1 MEIAL
6 PLVALSGLYLINKQ
20 PKDDM
25 KPKSKESF
33 QNQVKRTGLPNT
45 DIPNKNFPSEYPI
58 VSAELDQT
66 SQLSNNNKFES
77 PGGVYTDKYFNPN
90 MNPTI
95 VNPAAP
101 TMPGAAPYQYQSL
114 TGEKVDST
122 YFQHNNMVPFFGSN
136 IRTRHTDDKS
146 TESVL
151 DNMNGSGSQL
161 FSKREQSP
169 MFSPHDN
176 LQWAHGTPNTSD
188 FIQSRMNVGM
198 RMANVKPFEEQ
209 RVAPGLGLGYTT
221 EGSGGFNSGMAMRD
235 QWVDR
240 GVDELRV
247 ANKQKS
253 SGHLLLGYEGPATS
267 RVQQL
272 GSIGK
277 VEKNRVDT
285 TWEVGPEHFFTT
297 TGIEKRPM
305 LHAIPIDRHVSR
317 PETTTSYTGIAHAAT
332 DATYVPGEYMP
343 STNIELGEVPF
354 GVATATG
361 KGFAAQG
368 DFEAMAKRAYPNNRS
383 SNKQGE
389 YYGIMGGA
397 IGAVVAPLLDVLR
410 PSRKENAVGNLRP
423 YQNAKAPVSGSYLF
437 NPADRLPT
445 TIRETTENSKF
456 HLNVN
461 ANQLGG
467 AYQVTENQP
476 TTTSRQTTG
485 DIFYMGNAGAGEGV
499 RRQRNYEA
507 EYNQRNNDVKA
518 STIQGYMVQGNMS
531 LMNGNVN
538 MKTKP
543 KENIMKNNREI
554 APTMPSQT
562 PDIANFGALQGS
574 SGLYQGAQLD
584 RADPSL
590 MSALQSNPYA
600 LSVTNAF
607 GR

>member
-20 PKDDM
+20 PEK
-25 KPKSKESF
+25 KESF
-33 QNQVKRTGLPNT
+33 QNQGKRNNEILPNT
-45 DIPNKNFPSEYPI
+45 DIPNRNYPTEYPI
-58 VSAELDQT
+58 VSAELDRT
-66 SQLSNNNKFES
+66 SALSNNNKIDLAS
-77 PGGVYTDKYFNPN
+77 GVYTDKYFNPN
-90 MNPTI
+90 QNTSI

-101 TMPGAAPYQYQSL
+101 DVKGATPYQYQSL
-114 TGEKVDST
+114 AGDTVDST
-122 YFQHNNMVPFFGSN
+122 YFQHNNMVPFFGSTV
-136 IRTRHTDDKS
+136 RTRHTDDKTS
-146 TESVL
+146 SESVL

-176 LQWAHGTPNTSD
+176 LQWANGTPSTSD

-221 EGSGGFNSGMAMRD
+221 EGAGGFNSGMAMRD

-247 ANKQKS
+247 ANKQKA
-253 SGHLLLGYEGPATS
+253 SGIMLLGHEGPAMSKITN
-267 RVQQL
+267 R

-277 VEKNRVDT
+277 VEKNRVDRD
-285 TWEVGPEHFFTT
+285 WEMGPERLFTT
-297 TGIEKRPM
+297 TGIEKGPM
-305 LHAIPIDRHVSR
+305 LHSIPIDRHVSR
-317 PETTTSYTGIAHAAT
+317 PETTTSYTGGAGYST

-361 KGFAAQG
+361 KGFAANG
-368 DFEAMAKRAYPNNRS
+368 DYESMAKRAYPNNRT

-410 PSRKENAVGNLRP
+410 PSRKENVIGNLRP
-423 YQNAKAPVSGSYLF
+423 YQNAKSSVPNSYIF

-445 TIRETTENSKF
+445 TMRETTENSKF

-461 ANQLGG
+461 ANQNGG
-467 AYQVTENQP
+467 AYLATGHQAAHTERE
-476 TTTSRQTTG
+476 TT
-485 DIFYMGNAGAGEGV
+485 DDVFYMGNAGAGEGV

-507 EYNQRNNDVKA
+507 EYNQHNNDIKS

-531 LMNGNVN
+531 LMNANMN
-538 MKTKP
+538 MKSKP
-543 KENIMKNNREI
+543 KEHIMKNNREV
-554 APTMPSQT
+554 APTMPYQT
-562 PDIANFGALQGS
+562 PDIANFGMLQGN

-584 RADPSL
+584 RTDPSL
-590 MSALQSNPYA
+590 LTALKSNPYA

-607 GR
+607 RK

>member
-20 PKDDM
+20 PEK
-25 KPKSKESF
+25 KESF
-33 QNQVKRTGLPNT
+33 QNQGKKINELLPNT
-45 DIPNKNFPSEYPI
+45 DSPNRNYPTEYPI
-58 VSAELDQT
+58 ASAELDQT
-66 SQLSNNNKFES
+66 SLLSNNNKFHS
-77 PGGVYTDKYFNPN
+77 AGGVYTDKFFNPN
-90 MNPTI
+90 QNPTI
-95 VNPAAP
+95 VRPAAP
-101 TMPGAAPYQYQSL
+101 SAIGATPYQYQSL
-114 TGEKVDST
+114 AGDTVDST

-136 IRTRHTDDKS
+136 IRTRHTDDKTS
-146 TESVL
+146 NESVL
-151 DNMNGSGSQL
+151 DNMAGSGSQL

-176 LQWAHGTPNTSD
+176 LQWANGTPSTSD

-221 EGSGGFNSGMAMRD
+221 EGSGGFNSGMSMRD

-247 ANKQKS
+247 ANKPKS
-253 SGHLLLGYEGPATS
+253 SGHVLLGHEGPAMSKITN
-267 RVQQL
+267 V

-277 VEKNRVDT
+277 VEKNRVDRA
-285 TWEVGPEHFFTT
+285 WEMGPERLFTT
-297 TGIEKRPM
+297 TGAEKGPT
-305 LHAIPIDRHVSR
+305 LHSIPIDRHVSR
-317 PETTTSYTGIAHAAT
+317 PETSAAYTGAAGYST

-361 KGFAAQG
+361 KGFATTG
-368 DFEAMAKRAYPNNRS
+368 DYEVMAKRAYPNNRT
-383 SNKQGE
+383 SNKPDE

-410 PSRKENAVGNLRP
+410 PSRKENMIGNLRP
-423 YQNAKAPVSGSYLF
+423 YQNAKSSVPQSYIF

-445 TIRETTENSKF
+445 TMRETTENSKF

-467 AYQVTENQP
+467 AYRVTEHQP
-476 TTTSRQTTG
+476 ALTARQSTD
-485 DIFYMGNAGAGEGV
+485 DIFYMGNAGAGEGIH
-499 RRQRNYEA
+499 RQRNYEA
-507 EYNQRNNDVKA
+507 EYNQHNNDIKS
-518 STIQGYMVQGNMS
+518 STIQGYMVQGNMN
-531 LMNGNVN
+531 LMNGNMN
-538 MKTKP
+538 MKSKP
-543 KENIMKNNREI
+543 KENFMKNTREV
-554 APTMPSQT
+554 APTMPYQT
-562 PDIANFGALQGS
+562 PDIANFGMLQGN

-590 MSALQSNPYA
+590 LNALQSNPYA
-600 LSVTNAF
+600 LSVTSAF
-607 GR
+607 RK